1 MDDVSQAA
9 PSPAPSPA
17 KGKGKKNAGKS
28 VKKTKKP
35 APKKGN
41 RGRGRRGKVYEDP
54 RVQAAYERQQD
65 LAALYAEVS
74 KAIKPALE
82 EVADASIKILQDNP
96 TAHQEVAE
104 YEILQKQLD
113 EQLEAA
119 IAAADQE
126 YDNNI
131 AVAKRTFELDSEI
144 TYIQF
149 HVSYILCIFF
159 SRPNHSLMDRTNSII
174 RPKSFLMELLTGL
187 ASLPSS
193 VAKAPQLM

>member
-17 KGKGKKNAGKS
+17 KGKGKKNTGKG
-28 VKKTKKP
+28 VKKAKKP

-41 RGRGRRGKVYEDP
+41 RGRGRRGKAYADP
-54 RVQAAYERQQD
+54 RVQAAYERQQY
-65 LAALYAEVS
+65 LTALYAEVS

-82 EVADASIKILQDNP
+82 HVADSSIKILQDNP
-96 TAHQEVAE
+96 TAHREVAE

-126 YDNNI
+126 YNTKTD
-131 AVAKRTFELDSEI
+131 VAKRTFELNREI
-144 TYIQF
+144 TYVQF
-149 HVSYILCIFF
+149 QVSYTIRIFF
-159 SRPNHSLMDRTNSII
+159 SRSNHLPMSRTNSII
-174 RPKSFLMELLTGL
+174 RLKSFLMELSTVL
-187 ASLPSS
+187 AFLPSS